1 MPTFWDFQAL
11 PSFFI
16 PQLFPPTKLPVLYL
30 PLGRNN
36 MKLKI
41 IFLPLADVP
50 SPSRNELMMSHSRC
64 QTFKTAMASELLNA
78 EVFMVCHFYCVVE
91 KKKKSSPPTGEE
103 GNT

>member
-91 KKKKSSPPTGEE
+91 KKKI
-103 GNT
+103 